1 MLEST
6 VYAHLPRGGLGNKLL
21 VWARA
26 LVFARQH
33 GLPLYV
39 SGWSDIKIGPYLRG
53 ERFKRQYWGYFKAVS
68 GPSLIRRL
76 MFSRMYNLQHEP
88 DLAARQSLEFGQKR
102 QLYLYDTVPSWHD
115 YFYGLRGHEDY
126 VRTAF
131 YKMLNPRY
139 REQLKEQNWPVIG
152 VHIRRSDFRE
162 LKPGESLGEN
172 CNVRTPLAYYVDVIF
187 ALRQMAG
194 RTLPVTIFTDGRSED
209 VAEILALPGVAMAEP
224 NPDILD
230 MLLLSKSKCLVTSIG
245 STFSYWAAYLSEG
258 IVITHPAHDVSI
270 RSQAV
275 NSDRFE
281 GAVTSDQAW
290 NPILVQQITAIA
302 TQLP

>member
-1 MLEST
+1 MFEST
-6 VYAHLPRGGLGNKLL
+6 VYARLPRGGLGNKLL

-26 LVFARQH
+26 LTFARQH

-53 ERFKRQYWGYFKAVS
+53 ERVKRQYWGYFRNSAT
-68 GPSLIRRL
+68 PSLMRRF
-76 MFSRMYNLQHEP
+76 MFSRMYDLQHEP
-88 DLAARQSLEFGQKR
+88 DLEGGQSLDFGRKR

-115 YFYGLRGHEDY
+115 YFYGLRGHEVF
-126 VRTAF
+126 VRTTF
-131 YKMLNPRY
+131 YKMLNSRY
-139 REQLKEQNWPVIG
+139 RDQLNEQNWPVIG

-162 LKPGESLGEN
+162 LKSGESLGEN
-172 CNVRTPLAYYVDVIF
+172 CNVRTPLAYYVDVIST
-187 ALRQMAG
+187 LRQMAG
-194 RTLPVTIFTDGRSED
+194 RILPVTVFTDGRSED
-209 VAEILALPGVAMAEP
+209 VAEILALPEVVMAEP

-230 MLLLSKSKCLVTSIG
+230 MLLLSKSKCIVTSIG

-258 IVITHPAHDVSI
+258 IVINHPAHDVSI

-275 NSDRFE
+275 NSDLYE
-281 GAVTSDQAW
+281 GVVSSDQEW
-290 NPILVQQITAIA
+290 NPILVQHMTAIA